1 MKAGVLSLQPMAW
14 ILNLETASTN
24 CSVALFEGSQLRAL
38 REDPS
43 PGYSH
48 GELLHVFI
56 EEALAEAG
64 VGKELLDAVAVSKGP
79 GSYTG
84 LRIGVASAKGLCFSL
99 DIPLIALPTLKV
111 LAAGAAIG
119 EGLCIPMLDARRME
133 VYAAILDPDLHVV
146 RETRAEILTPDSFED
161 YAKQGPLTLVGNGAE
176 KARDL
181 LTDPVFRFLPD
192 IQPSARFM
200 GPMAYT
206 AYETKSFEDLAY
218 FEPYYLKDFIATRK

>member
-1 MKAGVLSLQPMAW
+1 MKAGALSLQPMAW

-24 CSVALFEGSQLRAL
+24 CSVALYEGSQLRAL

-56 EEALAEAG
+56 QEVLSEAG
-64 VGKELLDAVAVSKGP
+64 VGADALDAIAVSKGP

-84 LRIGVASAKGLCFSL
+84 LRIGVASAKGLFFSL
-99 DIPLIALPTLKV
+99 EVPLIALPTLKV
-111 LAAGAAIG
+111 LAAAAGIK
-119 EGLCIPMLDARRME
+119 EGLSIPMLDARRME
-133 VYAAILDPDLHVV
+133 VYSAVLNTELEYV
-146 RETRAEILTPDSFED
+146 RETEAEILTPDSFAAYKD
-161 YAKQGPLTLVGNGAE
+161 QGPLTLVGSGAE
-176 KARDL
+176 KAREL
-181 LTDPVFRFLPD
+181 LSDPVFRFQPE

-200 GPMAYT
+200 GPMAY
-206 AYETKSFEDLAY
+206 AAFEAGSFEDLAY

>member
-1 MKAGVLSLQPMAW
+1 MAW

-24 CSVALFEGSQLRAL
+24 CSVALFEGTQLRAL

-48 GELLHVFI
+48 GELLHIFI
-56 EEALAEAG
+56 QEVLAEAG
-64 VGKELLDAVAVSKGP
+64 VPKENLDAVAVSKGP

-111 LAAGAAIG
+111 LAAAAG
-119 EGLCIPMLDARRME
+119 VKEGLSIPMLDARRME
-133 VYAAILDPDLHVV
+133 VYSAVLDPDLEFL
-146 RETRAEILTPDSFED
+146 RETQAEILTPDSFAAYKD
-161 YAKQGPLTLVGNGAE
+161 QGPLTLVGNGAG
-176 KARDL
+176 KAREL
-181 LTDPVFRFLPD
+181 LPDPVFRFQPE

-200 GPMAYT
+200 GPMAY
-206 AYETKSFEDLAY
+206 AAFEAGSFEDLAY

>member
-1 MKAGVLSLQPMAW
+1 MAW

-24 CSVALFEGSQLRAL
+24 CSVALYEGTQLRAL

-48 GELLHVFI
+48 GELLHIFM

-64 VGKELLDAVAVSKGP
+64 VNKEKLDAVAVSKGP

-111 LAAGAAIG
+111 LAAGAGIR

-133 VYAAILDPDLHVV
+133 VYSAVMDPELNFV
-146 RETRAEILTPDSFED
+146 RETRAEILTPDSFAD
-161 YAKQGPLTLVGNGAE
+161 YSKQGPLTLVGNGAE
-176 KARDL
+176 KAREL
-181 LTDPVFRFLPD
+181 LTDPVFRFQPD

-200 GPMAYT
+200 GPMAYA
-206 AYETKSFEDLAY
+206 AYKAKSFEDLAY

>member
-1 MKAGVLSLQPMAW
+1 MAW

-24 CSVALFEGSQLRAL
+24 CSVALYEGTQLRAL

-56 EEALAEAG
+56 QEVLEEAGIAKQE
-64 VGKELLDAVAVSKGP
+64 LDAVAVSKGP

-99 DIPLIALPTLKV
+99 EVPLIALPTLKV
-111 LAAGAAIG
+111 LAAGAG
-119 EGLCIPMLDARRME
+119 VRDGLCIPMLDARRME
-133 VYAAILDPDLHVV
+133 VYSAVLDPELEFV
-146 RETRAEILTPDSFED
+146 RETRAEILTPDAFAAFKD
-161 YAKQGPLTLVGNGAE
+161 RGPLTLVGNGAG

-181 LTDPVFRFLPD
+181 LQDPVFQFLPE
-192 IQPSARFM
+192 IQPSARLM
-200 GPMAYT
+200 GPMAY
-206 AYETKSFEDLAY
+206 ASFQAGSFEDLAY